1 MALDEYKFIVPE
13 EETNDEKIA
22 RLKSELVSMEENY
35 YRLSQEGASAQKL
48 DISKRKPKPRTTR
61 RRATK
66 SAPKSK
72 T

>member
-35 YRLSQEGASAQKL
+35 YRLSQEGASLQKL
-48 DISKRKPKPRTTR
+48 DILAINIKALREDYENIGGTYPEL
-61 RRATK
+61 
-66 SAPKSK
+66 
-72 T
+72 

>member
-35 YRLSQEGASAQKL
+35 YRLSQEGATAQKL
-48 DISKRKPKPRTTR
+48 DILAINIEAIRDEYESIGGTYPEL
-61 RRATK
+61 
-66 SAPKSK
+66 
-72 T
+72 